1 MSEREKSVSMSE
13 RRICFLGLRKGKSSA
28 SLFNKIVKGKHSR
41 VHQNPSHINDPPHL
55 KERRRRKRRCGGRS
69 RVRPRLVL
77 QDEPTNG
84 KNDGEKSCTSDYK
97 RRALAKG
104 KLVFISYLL
113 FRLFNFFCTLFVFLH
128 CMFEIF
134 KIVFYMLEFF

>member
-1 MSEREKSVSMSE
+1 
-13 RRICFLGLRKGKSSA
+13 
-28 SLFNKIVKGKHSR
+28 
-41 VHQNPSHINDPPHL
+41 VHQNPSQNNDPPHL
-55 KERRRRKRRCGGRS
+55 KERRSQRRYGERS
-69 RVRPRLVL
+69 RVRLCSVL

-113 FRLFNFFCTLFVFLH
+113 SPLFKIFFAPYLFFSTACLKFSKLFSTCWNFASTFPFLQKDQKY
-128 CMFEIF
+128 FLIF
-134 KIVFYMLEFF
+134 KILWEK